1 MKETRK
7 KLQKSQCRAIY
18 HQVLETQKFEARRV
32 QFHQPRPLFLC
43 WSSEATPPSL
53 FSPLPP
59 THRVYSVVEC
69 LPRITEAARTNDNRF
84 NFLIH

>member
-32 QFHQPRPLFLC
+32 QFHQPRPLVCVGRRRPRPLLFFRPSPPRTECTVL
-43 WSSEATPPSL
+43 SSA
-53 FSPLPP
+53 SPG
-59 THRVYSVVEC
+59 
-69 LPRITEAARTNDNRF
+69 
-84 NFLIH
+84 